1 MKNIHKANWSIDLTH
16 PEHIEAL
23 VIGLSGVLDPD
34 LGLSVLELGLVR
46 DISLQDNIAN
56 VRMILT
62 TPFCPYGP
70 AMLEE
75 TRAKVAQVLNIPTTI
90 EYGSEAWNPSMMDP
104 NLQDEDWGLMNF

>member
-1 MKNIHKANWSIDLTH
+1 MGETHKPHWSIDKTH

-23 VIGLSGVLDPD
+23 IIGLSGVLDPD
-34 LGLSVLELGLVR
+34 LGFSVLELGLVR
-46 DISLQDNIAN
+46 DICILDDRAN

-75 TRAKVAQVLNIPTTI
+75 TRSKVAQVLNMPTTI
-90 EYGSEAWNPSMMDP
+90 EYGSEAWDPSMMDP
-104 NLQDEDWGLMNF
+104 NLQDDGWGLIGF